1 MTEPTYQDAQ
11 LMIQIA
17 QYWAS
22 AGIQKSMTWLWSD
35 EYLPDYEE
43 FVAKYPVGSKQFGRA
58 NAVCGA
64 MEMLGTL
71 YKHGLFS
78 GELLFDW
85 LAVDLIWRRVGGF
98 ALGVRK
104 AAGDE
109 RLYEHF
115 EALAKAKSG

>member
-1 MTEPTYQDAQ
+1 MTEPTFQDAQ

-22 AGIQKSMTWLWSD
+22 AGIQKSLTWLWSD
-35 EYLPDYEE
+35 KYLPNYDE

-71 YKHGLFS
+71 YKHGLFN

-85 LAVDLIWRRVGGF
+85 LAVDLIWDRVGGF

-109 RLYEHF
+109 RLYENF
-115 EALAKAKSG
+115 EALAKAQSG